1 MVRNVFSISGI
12 PVYPEKSPRF
22 FITYIHRLPS
32 LTHMYTPL
40 YSAWTRQTEEGDT
53 VLMLAV
59 EGFNSVLEAREFLST
74 LIAPHVAEELQE
86 TLH

>member
-1 MVRNVFSISGI
+1 MNFRHPRI
-12 PVYPEKSPRF
+12 PRKAAPLSYSVYMHLTEPD
-22 FITYIHRLPS
+22 
-32 LTHMYTPL
+32 THMYTPL

-59 EGFNSVLEAREFLST
+59 EGFNSVLEAREFLSV
-74 LIAPHVAEELQE
+74 LIAPHVAEDLQE